1 MNIVSKVQNESHDY
15 SEVFFFFSF
24 AKAETWVTL
33 KTRCVFISSFVS
45 FIYQSVAHL
54 SCSFCLVSPGAL
66 WFYLGKC
73 RNCAQ
78 MIKFQV
84 ITAFIIEAS
93 ESCGMN
99 VGFNSGNQS
108 LKFWLS
114 PPLLFVFVQMTY
126 LWTSVSWHCGVVI
139 REHI

>member
-1 MNIVSKVQNESHDY
+1 MKVMIILK
-15 SEVFFFFSF
+15 FFFFLCESRDLGDTQNQMCF
-24 AKAETWVTL
+24 
-33 KTRCVFISSFVS
+33 
-45 FIYQSVAHL
+45 YQLFCLLYLSVAHL